1 MNISEITAQ
10 FSAAMLEHG
19 IEPPPN
25 LKTDGTLHRFYIKG
39 HKSGSLNG
47 AYKLHIDG
55 IRPAGFFQNYADGLK
70 INWKFNG
77 EVKEFTPEEKR
88 RYAEEMRQ
96 KQAQR
101 DKEQL
106 TKHLNA
112 ANEAARLWA
121 QAKPATEH
129 PYLTKKRIQAHGSR
143 ILNHSLVLPVYDA
156 AFRIMSLQ
164 FIAED
169 GQKRFLSGGMK
180 KGCYWWVGQKSEKI
194 LIAEGFA
201 TAATL
206 HEATGHCCF
215 IAWDAG
221 NLKNVAEV
229 VRAKRPDAHII
240 ICADNDQS
248 GRGEE
253 AANDAALAVDG
264 YVSLPPIQGMDFND
278 YALLVGGAHDR

>member
-1 MNISEITAQ
+1 MNIPEIITQ
-10 FSAAMLEHG
+10 FNAAMLENG

-25 LKTDGTLHRFYIKG
+25 LKTDGILHRFYIKG

-70 INWKFNG
+70 VNWKYGG
-77 EVKEFTPEEKR
+77 EIKAFTPEEKAK
-88 RYAEEMRQ
+88 YAQEQRQ
-96 KQAQR
+96 KKQQAER
-101 DKEQL
+101 EQAI
-106 TKHLNA
+106 KHANA
-112 ANEAARLWA
+112 ANEAARIWA

-129 PYLTKKRIQAHGSR
+129 PYLTKKRIQPHGSR
-143 ILNHSLVLPVYDA
+143 ILNNSLVLPVYDA
-156 AFRIMSLQ
+156 ALRIMSLQ

-229 VRAKRPDAHII
+229 IRAKRPDAHII
-240 ICADNDQS
+240 ICADNDHT
-248 GRGEE
+248 GRGQE

-264 YVSLPPIQGMDFND
+264 YVSLPPDVGTDWNDFYNTMER
-278 YALLVGGAHDR
+278 V